1 MMAETTTDYVCPIK
15 FEYRFDRNAAKH
27 SQALT
32 IRRALANAYAEK
44 HQAKNRAAFKIE
56 SFELYPVPRA
66 GHSGSEVF
74 YLDIYHQG
82 HQQPNRFVAKFQDV
96 KSTKKEHVS
105 SLLAKRAHMCS
116 EVEYEVDEVND
127 VGIIIC
133 ELARVAHHC
142 EFRVFFLDL
151 TNSVEQCASA
161 LSSIL
166 SNVGNQPNDQGER
179 KKFVTDYERYV
190 DRKNQPLL
198 RLDAIVC
205 SGNDCQGLSL
215 LAQGVKSHYD
225 RIVNDFDHQVFPYLV
240 HGDLHARN
248 LMVNSKNSNQTELID
263 FDWVHEGHPAKDFVL
278 MEATIKYQLFRELLK
293 DIRPDRSEN
302 QHVSVEYFESFERYM
317 CRKGMW
323 LPAFEEYKQ
332 SENIEQCLRKDQIE
346 AVRRVYMCVAQIRKQ
361 ARVSLHNYISLA
373 GPDEYSI
380 DQHYFASLFL
390 VVLGL
395 SAMPEMDMIWTLI
408 ALNKIGD
415 RIWNSPS

>member
-1 MMAETTTDYVCPIK
+1 MTAEVTTEYVCPIK
-15 FEYRFDRNAAKH
+15 FEYRFDRNATKH
-27 SQALT
+27 GQALA

-44 HQAKNRAAFKIE
+44 HQAKNKDVFKVE
-56 SFELYPVPRA
+56 RFELYPVARA

-82 HQQPNRFVAKFQDV
+82 QQQPNRFIAKFQDV
-96 KSTKKEHVS
+96 KSTKNEHVS
-105 SLLAKRAHMCS
+105 SLRAKRAQMCS
-116 EVEYEVDEVND
+116 EVEYEVDEVNN

-142 EFRVFFLDL
+142 EFRAFFLDF
-151 TNSVEQCASA
+151 TNSDEQCASA

-166 SNVGNQPNDQGER
+166 SNVGNQPNDRGER
-179 KKFVTDYERYV
+179 KSFVTDYERYV
-190 DRKNQPLL
+190 NRKTQPLL

-205 SGNDCQGLSL
+205 SGADCQGISL

-225 RIVNDFDHQVFPYLV
+225 RMVTDFNHQVLPYLV

-248 LMVNSKNSNQTELID
+248 LMVNSKNANQTELID

-278 MEATIKYQLFRELLK
+278 MEATIKYQLLRELLK

-302 QHVSVEYFESFERYM
+302 QHLSVEYFESLELYM
-317 CRKGMW
+317 CVKGMW
-323 LPAFEEYKQ
+323 LPEFEEYKQ
-332 SENIEQCLRKDQIE
+332 AENIEHYLRNDQIE
-346 AVRRVYMCVAQIRKQ
+346 AVRRAYICVAQIRQQ
-361 ARVSLHNYISLA
+361 ARTALQHYIRLA
-373 GPDEYSI
+373 GTDKYSVE
-380 DQHYFASLFL
+380 QHYFASLFL

-415 RIWNSPS
+415 RIWNSPN

>member
-1 MMAETTTDYVCPIK
+1 MMAEETIDYVCPIK

-44 HQAKNRAAFKIE
+44 HQSKNKGAFEIE

-66 GHSGSEVF
+66 GNSGSEVF

-82 HQQPNRFVAKFQDV
+82 QQQPNRFVAKFQDV
-96 KSTKKEHVS
+96 KSTKKEYVS
-105 SLLAKRAHMCS
+105 SLRAKRAQMCS

-151 TNSVEQCASA
+151 KNSDEQCASA

-179 KKFVTDYERYV
+179 KNFVSDYEWYV

-198 RLDAIVC
+198 RLDAIVR
-205 SGNDCQGLSL
+205 SGDDCQGLSL

-225 RIVNDFDHQVFPYLV
+225 RMVADFDHQVLPYLV

-248 LMVNSKNSNQTELID
+248 LMVNSKNANQTELID
-263 FDWVHEGHPAKDFVL
+263 FGWVHDGHPAKDFVL
-278 MEATIKYQLFRELLK
+278 MEATIKYQLLRELLR
-293 DIRPDRSEN
+293 DIRPDRAEN
-302 QHVSVEYFESFERYM
+302 QHLSVEYFESFERFM
-317 CRKGMW
+317 CRRGMW
-323 LPAFEEYKQ
+323 LPEFEEYKQ
-332 SENIEQCLRKDQIE
+332 SENIEQYLREDQVQ
-346 AVRRVYMCVAQIRKQ
+346 AVRRVYVCVAQIRQQ
-361 ARVSLHNYISLA
+361 ARTALQRYISLA
-373 GPDEYSI
+373 GTDKYSI
-380 DQHYFASLFL
+380 EQHYFASLFL

-415 RIWNSPS
+415 RIWNSPN